1 MSENIKAVIPA
12 AGFGTRFLPLTK
24 SQPKEMLSVVDRPTI
39 QWVVEEALDAGITDI
54 LIITGRGKR
63 AIEDHFD
70 RSIELEMALEKSGK
84 YEDLNRIRRVSELA
98 NIHYIRQK
106 TQNGLGDA
114 VLCAQQHIGNSPFVV
129 MLGDTICQGEPNC
142 TSGLIDIYK
151 EYKSSVFA
159 VMDVLPEETDRYGI
173 IDGKLIKDSIWEVN
187 SMVEKP
193 SSKEAPS
200 NLGIL
205 GRYLFTPDLFDYQ
218 LEVSEGVGGE
228 IQLTDAMSLMAEKTK
243 MLAWNF
249 PGKRFDI
256 GTLEDWFQAH
266 TELVLS
272 SRWGSDFKKWLQKTI
287 K

>member
-1 MSENIKAVIPA
+1 MSKNIKAVIPA

-24 SQPKEMLSVVDRPTI
+24 AQPKEMLSVVDRPTI

-70 RSIELEMALEKSGK
+70 RSIELESALEEAGK
-84 YEDLNRIRRVSELA
+84 DEELAKIRKVSELA

-114 VLCAQQHIGNSPFVV
+114 VLCARQHVGNSPFVV
-129 MLGDTICQGEPNC
+129 MLGDTICQGSPNC

-151 EYKSSVFA
+151 KYDSSVFA
-159 VMDVLPEETDRYGI
+159 VMDVLPNETDRYGI
-173 IDGKLIKDSIWEVN
+173 IDGELLDENLWHVGEMI
-187 SMVEKP
+187 EKP
-193 SSKEAPS
+193 EPKVAPS

-205 GRYLFTPDLFDYQ
+205 GRYLFTPDLFEYQ
-218 LEVSEGVGGE
+218 SKVASGVGGE
-228 IQLTDAMSLMAEKTK
+228 IQLTDAMSLMAQETK
-243 MLAWNF
+243 MLAWRF

-256 GTLEDWFQAH
+256 GTL
-266 TELVLS
+266 
-272 SRWGSDFKKWLQKTI
+272 
-287 K
+287 

>member
-1 MSENIKAVIPA
+1 MSKNIKAVIPA

-24 SQPKEMLSVVDRPTI
+24 AQPKEMLSVVDRPTI

-70 RSIELEMALEKSGK
+70 RSIELESALEEAGK
-84 YEDLNRIRRVSELA
+84 DEELAKIRKVSELA

-114 VLCAQQHIGNSPFVV
+114 VLCARQHVGNSPFVV
-129 MLGDTICQGEPNC
+129 MLGDTICQGSPNC

-151 EYKSSVFA
+151 KYDSSVFA
-159 VMDVLPEETDRYGI
+159 VMDVLPNETDRYGI
-173 IDGKLIKDSIWEVN
+173 IDGELLDENLWHVGEMI
-187 SMVEKP
+187 EKP
-193 SSKEAPS
+193 EPKVAPS

-205 GRYLFTPDLFDYQ
+205 GRYLFTPDLFEYQ
-218 LEVSEGVGGE
+218 SKVASGVGGE
-228 IQLTDAMSLMAEKTK
+228 IQLTDAMSLMAQETK
-243 MLAWNF
+243 MLAWRF

-256 GTLEDWFQAH
+256 GTLKDWFKAH
-266 TELVLS
+266 TELVLDS
-272 SRWGSDFKKWLQKTI
+272 SWGSDFSKWLNKRKI
-287 K
+287 

>member
-1 MSENIKAVIPA
+1 MSKNIKAVIPA

-24 SQPKEMLSVVDRPTI
+24 AQPKEMLSVVDRPTI

-70 RSIELEMALEKSGK
+70 RSIELESALEEAGK
-84 YEDLNRIRRVSELA
+84 DEELAKIRKVSELA

-114 VLCAQQHIGNSPFVV
+114 VLCARQHVGNSPFVV
-129 MLGDTICQGEPNC
+129 MLGDTICQGSPNC

-151 EYKSSVFA
+151 KYDSSVFA
-159 VMDVLPEETDRYGI
+159 VMDVLPNETDRYGI
-173 IDGKLIKDSIWEVN
+173 IDGELLDENLWHVGEMI
-187 SMVEKP
+187 EKP
-193 SSKEAPS
+193 EPKVAPS

-205 GRYLFTPDLFDYQ
+205 GRYLFTPDLFEYQ
-218 LEVSEGVGGE
+218 SKVASGVGGE
-228 IQLTDAMSLMAEKTK
+228 IQLTDAMSLMAQETK
-243 MLAWNF
+243 MLAWRF

-256 GTLEDWFQAH
+256 GTLEDWFKAH
-266 TELVLS
+266 TELVLDS
-272 SRWGSDFKKWLQKTI
+272 SWGSDFSKWLNKRKI
-287 K
+287 

>member
-1 MSENIKAVIPA
+1 MKAVIPA

-24 SQPKEMLSVVDRPTI
+24 AQPKEMLSVVDRPTI

-70 RSIELEMALEKSGK
+70 RSIELESALEKAGK
-84 YEDLNRIRRVSELA
+84 YDELDNIRKVSELA

-114 VLCAQQHIGNSPFVV
+114 VLCAKQHVGDSPFVV
-129 MLGDTICQGEPNC
+129 MLGDTICQGTPNC

-151 EYKSSVFA
+151 EYNSSVFA
-159 VMDVLPEETDRYGI
+159 VMDVLSNETDRYGI
-173 IDGKLIKDSIWEVN
+173 IDGEIIDENIWHV
-187 SMVEKP
+187 SQMVEKP
-193 SSKEAPS
+193 APEAAPS

-218 LEVSEGVGGE
+218 SQVASGVGGE
-228 IQLTDAMSLMAEKTK
+228 IQLTDAMSFMAEKTK
-243 MLAWNF
+243 MLAWRF

-256 GTLEDWFQAH
+256 GALEDWFKAH
-266 TELVLS
+266 TELVLN
-272 SRWGSDFKKWLQKTI
+272 SRWGSDLKEWLEKQ
-287 K
+287 